1 MVELAVL
8 AVKQVRAAPVA
19 TELQEHLVSLVALA
33 EPVEIPAYLVSVEM
47 AEHLAPAEP
56 AVQPE
61 RLARMVLQVW
71 PAMVVT
77 AATAVLER

>member
-1 MVELAVL
+1 MVALAVL

-33 EPVEIPAYLVSVEM
+33 EPVEIPASRVSVGM
-47 AEHLAPAEP
+47 AKLQEPAEP
-56 AVQPE
+56 AAPAE
-61 RLARMVLQVW
+61 RLARMVLQAL

-77 AATAVLER
+77 VALASPEN